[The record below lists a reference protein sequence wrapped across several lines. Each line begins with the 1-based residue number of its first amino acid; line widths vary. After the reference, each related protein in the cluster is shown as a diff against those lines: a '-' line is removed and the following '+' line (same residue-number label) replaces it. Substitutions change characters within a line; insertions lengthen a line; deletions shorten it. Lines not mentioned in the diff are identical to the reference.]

1 VLEVAWP
8 GPLDIP
14 GSFERFRRHGDD
26 LLDRLVDGTLLR
38 VVDGRPVSV
47 DPGGTVDEP
56 GAQVVVGGHATPAVE
71 AYLTGLFLGDAHA
84 LAELAARDEA
94 VAALVRRRAPM
105 RGVRATDPF
114 TSLVRAITAQQV
126 NLAWATTTRARL
138 AERYGTVHRLEGR
151 EVRELAPERMA
162 SATVEDMRGLQLTE
176 AKGRA
181 LIGLAQV
188 VANGE
193 LDLDALAAAPDDEVM
208 ARLVALR
215 GIGPWTAEWFLAR
228 TLDRPRVVA
237 GDLAVRKAVGRLYL
251 DGRMPSED
259 EVRAL
264 TAHWGAAAGAAQ
276 ELALTDLVAGTLTT
290 QG

>member
-1 VLEVAWP
+1 
-8 GPLDIP
+8 
-14 GSFERFRRHGDD
+14 
-26 LLDRLVDGTLLR
+26 
-38 VVDGRPVSV
+38 
-47 DPGGTVDEP
+47 VDEP

-193 LDLDALAAAPDDEVM
+193 LDLEALAAAPDDEVM

-276 ELALTDLVAGTLTT
+276 ELALADLVAGTLTT